1 MFRAEHVPAVVF
13 RTGGLYVEEEV
24 HDVAVLG
31 HIVLAL
37 NGHLAGVA
45 YC

>member
-1 MFRAEHVPAVVF
+1 MFSAEHIPAVVF
-13 RTGGLYVEEEV
+13 RPEGLYVEEEV

-37 NGHLAGVA
+37 DGHLAGVA
-45 YC
+45 HC